1 MSFHPELLNSYDQ
14 FQAYFQNSPAI
25 DEVKSHVEEPYIR
38 PSEDSLYMGR
48 WQVVWITVKTP
59 FVYIAAA
66 FLRAISALL
75 SVIQLTSASL
85 FLKMSAIHLT
95 RDNYQ
100 LDLQNQWGKRL
111 LVPAIN
117 EPKVSST
124 DTYTRSTM
132 PIAEAQSEKVRKLHI
147 SHDFFT
153 DGINNGLTAF
163 FHTIA
168 TKKSLVQCKAFKA
181 TLKRE
186 GIDAAIQELKTHH
199 ASHCKIEAAVG
210 ILYVHYQKQLA
221 DRAQMDADSV
231 RLYREE
237 GGCRG
242 GTEWFATLVLMTQE
256 AFAGKDIGAHLVAVA
271 KQFETGYSSEAAL
284 LATFTQAQRLLGT
297 QASLQ
302 KEEVLRPY
310 ELDKDEPACLAKLEA
325 LDAGIYC
332 VGVPNHRLVYIKVD
346 EKEGYLWDPN
356 PGLIDLSGADHQQ
369 LLLKEVKK
377 THVEGS
383 FATTIYF
390 EKMTLAKTSVTETVA
405 EAI

>member
-1 MSFHPELLNSYDQ
+1 
-14 FQAYFQNSPAI
+14 
-25 DEVKSHVEEPYIR
+25 EPYIR

-48 WQVVWITVKTP
+48 WQVVWIIVKTP

-66 FLRAISALL
+66 FFRAISALL

-100 LDLQNQWGKRL
+100 LGLQNQWGKRL

-124 DTYTRSTM
+124 DTYTRSSM

-163 FHTIA
+163 FHTIS
-168 TKKSLVQCKAFKA
+168 TKRSKEHCKAFKA
-181 TLKRE
+181 TLKSD
-186 GIDAAIQELKTHH
+186 GIDSAIQELRAHYKGDP
-199 ASHCKIEAAVG
+199 KIEEAVG

-242 GTEWFATLVLMTQE
+242 GSEWFATLFLMTQE
-256 AFAGKDIGAHLVAVA
+256 AFEGKDIGAHLVAVA

-302 KEEVLRPY
+302 KKEVLRPY
-310 ELDKDEPACLAKLEA
+310 ELDKDEPACLAKLRA

-346 EKEGYLWDPN
+346 EKEGYLWNPN
-356 PGLIDLSGADHQQ
+356 QGLIDLSGDDHQK

-383 FATTIYF
+383 FAATIYF
-390 EKMTLAKTSVTETVA
+390 EKMTLAKTA
-405 EAI
+405 ESDDLREVI